1 MKQRTSLI
9 ETALG
14 QRKGMQAP
22 GQEGGPA
29 GQPPFPGGQPS
40 GGGMPGGMP
49 DEMEGM
55 PPMEN
60 PQMPGGMGQGGGF
73 GDIRDAIVQL
83 IQSGKLDE
91 DFDLQE
97 ACTDKEFAKL
107 LSELPVEAAARVY
120 QAEKRAR
127 EAEESTMQR
136 MTNQVK
142 SRNALPRSTRG
153 GAMSAP
159 TINYHDM
166 DSGSFRKL
174 LGDIKKTTRDGGK
187 VRL

>member
-14 QRKGMQAP
+14 QRNGMQNP
-22 GQEGGPA
+22 EQEGGPA
-29 GQPPFPGGQPS
+29 GQPPFPGAQP
-40 GGGMPGGMP
+40 
-49 DEMEGM
+49 ENY
-55 PPMEN
+55 PM
-60 PQMPGGMGQGGGF
+60 QGGMGNMQAQPDPNKSNGMSRGPGF
-73 GDIRDAIVQL
+73 GDIRDAIVEL
-83 IQSGKLDE
+83 IQSGKLDS

-107 LSELPVEAAARVY
+107 LAEMPVEAAARVY
-120 QAEKRAR
+120 QAEKRIKDV
-127 EAEESTMQR
+127 EANAMER
-136 MTNQVK
+136 MTAQVK

-159 TINYHDM
+159 AVNYHDM
-166 DSGSFRKL
+166 DSGAFRKL

>member
-9 ETALG
+9 ESALG
-14 QRKGMQAP
+14 QRKGMPAP
-22 GQEGGPA
+22 EQEGPPS
-29 GQPPFPGGQPS
+29 GQNPFQGGQPE
-40 GGGMPGGMP
+40 GGGMPGGM
-49 DEMEGM
+49 EGM
-55 PPMEN
+55 PPEG
-60 PQMPGGMGQGGGF
+60 PQDPSGMGRGGGF
-73 GDIRDAIVQL
+73 GDIRDAVMQL
-83 IQSGKLDE
+83 IRSGKLDP
-91 DFDLQE
+91 DFDLQS

-107 LSELPVEAAARVY
+107 LSEMPVEAAARVY

-127 EAEESTMQR
+127 EAEENTMQR
-136 MTNQVK
+136 MTAQVK